1 MLSGAVVVNRLLKGA
16 ILIVSFCAGFAIGSL
31 IKLYHEASTFKPY
44 TWGEHRPIV
53 MNCYDGDFNELH
65 VQRAIDFWMHKG
77 HEVMFYEHNPPPL
90 TCDLDWIQGNI
101 ILRKAEKDTLDPST
115 LAITKR
121 KTSLGR
127 IHSVQI
133 FFQPGSQ
140 NLDLLIE
147 HELGHAFGYGHYDVK
162 GHVMH
167 SLYAQMG
174 PMFW

>member
-1 MLSGAVVVNRLLKGA
+1 MLSGVVVMNRFLKA
-16 ILIVSFCAGFAIGSL
+16 TILIIMFFVGFAIGSF
-31 IKLYHEASTFKPY
+31 IKLSHEASSFKPY
-44 TWGEHRPIV
+44 TWGSHKPIV
-53 MNCYDGDFNELH
+53 MNCYDGDFSELQ
-65 VQRAIDFWMHKG
+65 VQRAIEYWMYKG

-101 ILRKAEKDTLDPST
+101 ILRKAEKNDLDSNT

-121 KTSLGR
+121 KTSLGS

-140 NLDLLIE
+140 NLDLLLE
-147 HELGHAFGYGHYDVK
+147 HELGHAFGYGHYDIK
-162 GHVMH
+162 GHIMH
-167 SLYAQMG
+167 SLYEQMG